1 MSDKVN
7 IEEVELSKLYEAKR
21 INLGLEHPE
30 TINMMFKLAYYHQ
43 HHHNNI
49 KAFELY
55 NKMYELRKKKFT
67 ENHIDTINSMFNLA
81 NIYIRLGKISKGNR
95 IIQCIKHH
103 MSFFII

>member
-1 MSDKVN
+1 MSDKIN
-7 IEEVELSKLYEAKR
+7 IEEEQELLKLYEAKR

-55 NKMYELRKKKFT
+55 NKMYELRKKKFS
-67 ENHIDTINSMFNLA
+67 EHHIDTINSMFNLA
-81 NIYIRLGKISKGNR
+81 NINMRLGKISKGKV
-95 IIQCIKHH
+95 II
-103 MSFFII
+103 